1 MYFDAM
7 EFLEEEH
14 DAWAPFEALLE
25 LSDAELE
32 RPWDP
37 AGPTHGWSGRDLLG
51 HLLFWQGH
59 ALDVA
64 RELAVG
70 ERSPSRE
77 HWQAAWHER
86 GDALNDELVL
96 EWRARPLEEVR
107 KLAREQPGEL
117 RGTLTVVPE
126 ARWIKDADMLEF
138 FLDETTDH
146 YGRHRPELAAILAG
160 PS

>member
-14 DAWAPFEALLE
+14 DAWAPYEALLALGDDE
-25 LSDAELE
+25 LA
-32 RPWDP
+32 RTWDP

-70 ERSPSRE
+70 GGSPTRER
-77 HWQAAWHER
+77 WQAAWDER

-96 EWRARPLEEVR
+96 EWRTRPLEEVR

-126 ARWIKDADMLEF
+126 ARWIKDADMLAF
-138 FLDETTDH
+138 FLDETTEH
-146 YGRHRPELAAILAG
+146 YAAHRPELAAILAG
-160 PS
+160 HP